1 MWFLRRML
9 RISWT
14 SHTTNEDIMLKAD
27 RRRKLQTTIWLKQL
41 QFFGHV
47 MRKEEME
54 ELFVTGRIEG
64 KRDRG
69 RQWLTYVSSM
79 EKWTS
84 QPALDL
90 IRSVE
95 DRKM

>member
-1 MWFLRRML
+1 MKVA
-9 RISWT
+9 S
-14 SHTTNEDIMLKAD
+14 
-27 RRRKLQTTIWLKQL
+27 QL

-54 ELFVTGRIEG
+54 ELLVTERIEG

-69 RQWLTYVSSM
+69 RQQLTYVSSM

-84 QPALDL
+84 QPALP
-90 IRSVE
+90 
-95 DRKM
+95 